1 MVPNLNKSKHHLT
14 LDEQISYSLDFNLC
28 TFLTFQSKLELNM
41 SENMKYYKKK
51 ITLITAWKQHTEFN
65 MSFTSMRY
73 GKSNLQMLY
82 PIMISGST

>member
-28 TFLTFQSKLELNM
+28 TFLTFQPKLELNM

-51 ITLITAWKQHTEFN
+51 K
-65 MSFTSMRY
+65 
-73 GKSNLQMLY
+73 
-82 PIMISGST
+82 